1 VKPTSFDRSS
11 VEVGLSPSQDQLDQ
25 RKGWYVTGAAA
36 IANFVTFGILFSFGV
51 FLTPIA
57 DTFGTSSGPVA
68 PLFSAAICFY
78 YLFGVIGGRISDRV
92 GLRPVVAAGTIMLTT
107 GLFISSQAT
116 SLWHLYVFFAPLVGG
131 AVGCCYPP
139 MIGTVGLW
147 FKKERTFAIS
157 LVLTGVGVGTLFVPV
172 ISRLLIDRWDW
183 QVALGTY
190 AVIGGIILT
199 CCVFVCSTPSTGA
212 QSVQLPLRQIISS
225 PKFRLLYAAV
235 VLLGPGF
242 YAPLAFYNDHAT
254 KAGISSHYAALLVG
268 LIGGSKV
275 VAQLFAGS
283 FGNRFNGMRQ
293 YQLGQVLIVFGLTT
307 WLVAGSS
314 YALFAL
320 SALLHG
326 AGWAIFVTAT
336 PTILAQWFGVENLA
350 GTLGMFYTGLGI
362 GALAGPAV
370 LGFVIDAVNYEAAIS
385 VVIVT
390 SAIAAL
396 ISLFPERTNN

>member
-157 LVLTGVGVGTLFVPV
+157 LVLTGVGVGTLFV
-172 ISRLLIDRWDW
+172 
-183 QVALGTY
+183 
-190 AVIGGIILT
+190 
-199 CCVFVCSTPSTGA
+199 FHVC
-212 QSVQLPLRQIISS
+212 
-225 PKFRLLYAAV
+225 
-235 VLLGPGF
+235 
-242 YAPLAFYNDHAT
+242 
-254 KAGISSHYAALLVG
+254 
-268 LIGGSKV
+268 
-275 VAQLFAGS
+275 
-283 FGNRFNGMRQ
+283 
-293 YQLGQVLIVFGLTT
+293 
-307 WLVAGSS
+307 
-314 YALFAL
+314 
-320 SALLHG
+320 
-326 AGWAIFVTAT
+326 
-336 PTILAQWFGVENLA
+336 
-350 GTLGMFYTGLGI
+350 
-362 GALAGPAV
+362 
-370 LGFVIDAVNYEAAIS
+370 
-385 VVIVT
+385 
-390 SAIAAL
+390 
-396 ISLFPERTNN
+396 